1 MSYKHYGRL
10 IGKIAN
16 GFEGLTSTSP
26 ANTTTPFNEQAPGTK
41 FMAYGEDAT
50 SLAFNRAFGAL
61 ATNIDSIG
69 GILGSPALRSE
80 MLRPGTSTEP
90 GFTVLRIEDANK
102 TRLSLGDT
110 SGASTQPPVWVYCGF
125 TQESLA
131 RSVKLFHVDGED
143 TSGLSDNRA
152 NLDSR
157 NSFTNYNLS
166 PADCSE
172 TTGGRS
178 YFEKP
183 DGTAQSFV
191 AGSKIGMPLFIPPV
205 RRIASDIAP
214 YSGSSQSQLIN
225 AWDSDGLYVK
235 DETVGDLCLRPGCFV
250 EVQNNGDPDGNQGNN
265 GLFRIDSIAHNSDT
279 GASSTGSKLVLTRG
293 NLHRVTVDD
302 DTHFTSGE
310 LVSWQTRPNH
320 AVDSSADP
328 KNRTNF
334 AHVMYTVARPDVS
347 TTAADLYLASVSGPN
362 NFKYSGASKIDA
374 GSSDIAAVTSY
385 GTLGLADQEE
395 GADDNWSMPI
405 GTLLF
410 TAISQTD
417 PANANY
423 ATITQALPAGYPVV
437 FTTLNTPGKFYPCTP
452 PGFLL
457 NPELTFGDSLLPG
470 NNYLWAKTLTTV
482 GEQLRSNTDGYFAS
496 AAEDA
501 SSEPYQ
507 TRQDVIATEV
517 LLGHIHQGGAVV
529 SGSDILNQPKSPTA
543 NILGPSLWKV
553 RVTQAIGT
561 DDFSTALSDR
571 GVTLGSEF
579 ALFSSADGLN
589 NTAARPLTVAHDAAA
604 GETTL
609 VLSDVMDLHSH
620 HTDFSLPPL
629 QVGHV
634 IVLGANHFEIS
645 HIDEAPY
652 ISDVGSLL
660 YPGKGDGNNEPNKFI
675 MSYGLNAAFHAHGS
689 ASEFTRGRN
698 TGFGN
703 TILVPGGERNLYG
716 GFDFNK
722 PHRPFTTILEGLA
735 PFEIAHLTVSDHG
748 SIGIAEVYERD
759 GTATARIRHDST
771 AGDGT
776 LTFADKNTMNNPD
789 APAHGGDIPF
799 SSTETTHDPNHVLHN
814 LRDLPTEVRQ
824 RSLLGTMESLLQ
836 GSSHAGDVRGVH
848 SYGALSN
855 GVFYGA
861 EVLSKHDETTGAPQ
875 KLYEGVDLSGNWTGT
890 DLEISVAEAY
900 FHEFGAKNYVA
911 PRIIDLQ
918 THTGND
924 VLVYWSISGGD
935 YATSVV
941 GVSSE
946 TGSTAN
952 ICKSTDS
959 IPIAVVTVGALEIE
973 QVVDIRQRICR
984 SDQRDEIY
992 VGRTLEDFLANTHE
1006 SLNVDDAW
1014 AFRQGSM
1021 HFPTISHAVK
1031 AIEKWN
1037 RHLPEGRSWTIKVVG
1052 PTHEVSTPHR
1062 GIQLP
1067 IAIPVDSLKIEGLGA
1082 RSTTQS
1088 MDSDGVN
1095 SPLITVWGY
1104 NGLFDLNSCSNLTF
1118 SKLSIKFAKLPSDDW
1133 AADRSDAVE
1142 PVVNVFTN
1150 TKSALM
1156 ALDMTAIGGQSKYGR
1171 VDGGYY
1177 TSQGSQPLQE
1187 NITIADVHVS
1197 GPHHCFFH
1205 HGQTN
1210 SNSVDPSTHEDV
1222 PFDNLTISGCTNVDG
1237 FMGFVILTPSNA
1249 EGHSFYLA
1257 DQRPYYWRNIN
1268 ITNCKSVGAEPF
1280 PLHNVG
1286 DTEDLDRLLKYDGI
1300 HLAACKEVV
1309 IRDCVISNHVKG
1321 ITFGQGNGAHSCTGV
1336 IENNTVLEVFSDS
1349 VTAYSAADQSAI
1361 RIIGNHIDYW
1371 GADWDGGSGP
1381 EPTRA
1386 DAYERDNRFA
1396 AVRISGNGIVVENNF
1411 INQAADKVP
1420 TELRV
1425 TTQNIYIS
1433 DDVPKSLYSGIKIQN
1448 NTVHSVAY
1456 GSKFLY
1462 SKMKLLSSLI
1472 VRGNSHSIN
1481 KANPFFES
1489 NLHHPVFSSIKDNL
1503 LTYAEDSLD
1512 PFGLDLHYIS
1522 DSIIDGNVF
1531 HGHASI
1537 AAVFDSSI
1545 SNNQFKYP
1553 STMVSVSGGRG
1564 FSFAGNNLDNGTLF
1578 FHGTRISVTGN
1589 DFCNKGD
1596 TAAYFDIYGRADFE
1610 GVDKVYP
1617 GVYIQLEDSADISH
1631 PSAVVSNNT
1640 FTSTPEGLWY
1650 DGSYNHTGSDKHLHA
1665 IISITQNTVDS
1676 WLDARATVSGNV
1688 LTDNG
1693 YIYIQAGTDTTVSG
1707 NEVDTRNVGSGVI
1720 VPSLCVLNVI
1730 PPDYVRNGR
1739 MNGLTPANINVSGN
1753 QFGGD
1758 VYVNGCYAEFRDWNE
1773 LVDGLLTGN
1782 RPIDGS
1788 EPWPRNG
1795 APWSSHADP
1804 STQPIHRLGS
1814 GTAGAVLEYRHN
1826 KVGNVNLSGNTILGN
1841 VEFVAVRD
1849 SSIVNNSFPVGSALI
1864 SLDSL
1869 AYSGYEDS
1877 KDTFRRGQIALLSC
1891 KRVQISSCRF
1901 ASLFVMNSSLI
1912 QCSDSIVGWSAYNV
1926 DNFHY
1931 PHQSSLGTYGPV
1943 DQGRVFF
1950 AYSHNIT
1957 IDSCQLTDAYMDRQP
1972 STRDSGAEH
1981 PRYMND
1987 FDAAVYSSV
1996 SYGNNNGIGT
2006 DDEISVGQL
2015 LYRNIYGLGAIS
2027 THAMTVSNSHVSRSQ
2042 FNACDDLK
2050 ITGNRYYYG
2059 GSSPKART
2067 NLIINESSMRP
2078 CIQNNHFTAS
2088 IIIGDIGSFKAV
2100 QGKEGSRTWDVM
2112 VESIVR
2118 MPVHAQITGNRFDS
2132 AVGAHFDEWVG
2143 FAGVSKGQQYGSGDI
2158 KVYNFGGS
2166 LIANNHMMKSPFG
2179 YMMHAGGTSDLDDF
2193 SQYQGVDLDSRTRAF
2208 NARKD
2213 LNNRIGGRILLD
2225 PSNSYS
2231 LDYYTKGHVWG
2242 SPEYTAVVNTDAI
2255 GDDSENAF
2263 HKVHIGTGLPNKGT
2277 WDKWSKDTS
2286 DAPEPWRIKTWT
2298 GTPNTPGTKLNELAS
2313 QLQNGNQSQGQ
2324 YQPESDTYLAHLPW
2338 GGVWVF
2344 NWFATAD
2351 TIYADAY
2358 VDINPGSGQG
2368 VIRCAEHFPKTLGAF
2383 VIGNACKN
2391 IVMDDRIRQS
2401 SWAYGRHCDIRVDRH
2416 GQPHLPAQ
2424 AFETPLNP
2432 MHANNH
2438 AQFNMLRTK
2447 SEHIDLAV
2455 WGNFGSYVI
2464 KSNYALDAQH
2474 GPEREAAARFSA
2486 NVKGELFITGPG
2498 SGDTDFEYVRLS
2510 QPKQPDDKFLFDN
2523 SKEDVVCS
2531 PWNEV
2536 VDQEFYRDQGDADGG
2551 PGGGGGGPGGGG
2563 GGYGGPTGI
2572 DIPGRDFPNPWDDE
2586 NDRDY
2591 TETDVTLTNTAI
2603 SDSVDP
2609 DE

>member
-1 MSYKHYGRL
+1 
-10 IGKIAN
+10 
-16 GFEGLTSTSP
+16 
-26 ANTTTPFNEQAPGTK
+26 
-41 FMAYGEDAT
+41 
-50 SLAFNRAFGAL
+50 
-61 ATNIDSIG
+61 
-69 GILGSPALRSE
+69 
-80 MLRPGTSTEP
+80 
-90 GFTVLRIEDANK
+90 
-102 TRLSLGDT
+102 
-110 SGASTQPPVWVYCGF
+110 
-125 TQESLA
+125 
-131 RSVKLFHVDGED
+131 VKLFHVDGKD
-143 TSGLSDNRA
+143 ASGLSDNRA

-172 TTGGRS
+172 TTGGLS
-178 YFEKP
+178 YFDKP
-183 DGTAQSFV
+183 DGTTQSFV
-191 AGSKIGMPLFIPPV
+191 EGSKIGMPLFIPPV

-214 YSGSSQSQLIN
+214 YSGVEQILAVNSW
-225 AWDSDGLYVK
+225 ASDGLYIR
-235 DETVGDLCLRPGCFV
+235 DQSIGEMCLRPGCFV
-250 EVQNNGDPDGNQGNN
+250 EVQNNGNPNGNQGNN

-279 GASSTGSKLVLTRG
+279 SAASVGSKLVLTRG

-302 DTHFTSGE
+302 STHFTSGE

-320 AVDSSADP
+320 TVDSSADP
-328 KNRTNF
+328 RNRTNF
-334 AHVMYTVARPDVS
+334 AHIMYTVARPDIRS
-347 TTAADLYLASVSGPN
+347 TAKDLYLASVSGPD
-362 NFKYSGASKIDA
+362 NFKHSGGSKIDA

-410 TAISQTD
+410 TALSQTD
-417 PANANY
+417 LASASY
-423 ATITQALPAGYPVV
+423 ATVTQAIPAGYPVV
-437 FTTLNTPGKFYPCTP
+437 FTTLNTPGEFYPCTA

-457 NPELTFGDSLLPG
+457 NPELTFGDNLLPG

-553 RVTQAIGT
+553 QVER
-561 DDFSTALSDR
+561 
-571 GVTLGSEF
+571 TLGSDNFADAFWDEAGVLGEAF
-579 ALFSSADGLN
+579 ALFASPDGLN
-589 NTAARPLTVAHDAAA
+589 ASVVRPLVEQYDATSTS
-604 GETTL
+604 TTL
-609 VLSDVMDLHSH
+609 VLSDVMALRSH
-620 HTDFSLPPL
+620 RSDYSRRPL
-629 QVGHV
+629 ENGWSM
-634 IVLGANHFEIS
+634 VLGTNNFQIVA
-645 HIDEAPY
+645 IDEVPY
-652 ISDVGSLL
+652 ISDVGGTLF
-660 YPGKGDGNNEPNKFI
+660 PPKGSSHGNKFV
-675 MSYGLNAAFHAHGS
+675 MDFGLNAAFHAQGS
-689 ASEFTRGRN
+689 SSEFTRGKF

-703 TILVPGGERNLYG
+703 QIFVPGGTRDPNGSYSDTDL
-716 GFDFNK
+716 
-722 PHRPFTTILEGLA
+722 HRPFTTILEGLE
-735 PFEIAHLTVSDHG
+735 PFEVGHLTVSDHG
-748 SIGIAEVYERD
+748 SIGIAEVYEKD

-771 AGDGT
+771 VGDGN

-799 SSTETTHDPNHVLHN
+799 SSTETTQDPSHVLHN

-824 RSLLGTMESLLQ
+824 RSLLGTLESLLQ
-836 GSSHAGDVRGVH
+836 GSRDAGDVRGVH

-861 EVLSKHDETTGAPQ
+861 EVLSKHDAITGAPQ
-875 KLYEGVDLSGNWTGT
+875 KLYEGVEPVTGSWLGA

-900 FHEFGAKNYVA
+900 FHEFGAKNYAA

-918 THTGND
+918 AHIGND
-924 VLVYWSISGGD
+924 VLVYWSISGGA

-941 GVSSE
+941 GVSSDS
-946 TGSTAN
+946 GSTAS

-959 IPIAVVTVGALEIE
+959 IPIAVVTVGASEIE

-1014 AFRQGSM
+1014 SFRQGSM

-1037 RHLPEGRSWTIKVVG
+1037 RHLTEGRSWTIKVVG

-1062 GIQLP
+1062 GIELP

-1095 SPLITVWGY
+1095 APLITVWGY

-1133 AADRSDAVE
+1133 VVDRADALA

-1156 ALDMTAIGGQSKYGR
+1156 EQDVTAIGGLAKNGR
-1171 VDGGYY
+1171 VGGGYY
-1177 TSQGSQPLQE
+1177 TPQGSKPLQE
-1187 NITIADVHVS
+1187 NITIQDVHVS

-1205 HGQTN
+1205 HGQKDSFLWGSTN
-1210 SNSVDPSTHEDV
+1210 EDV

-1249 EGHSFYLA
+1249 EANSFFLVN
-1257 DQRPYYWRNIN
+1257 QSPYYWRNIN

-1280 PLHNVG
+1280 PIHNVG
-1286 DTEDLDRLLKYDGI
+1286 DTTALDNFLKYDGI

-1309 IRDCVISNHVKG
+1309 VRDCVISNHVKG

-1336 IENNTVLEVFSDS
+1336 IENNTVIEVFSDS
-1349 VTAYSAADQSAI
+1349 ISAYSAADQSAI
-1361 RIIGNHIDYW
+1361 RIVGNHISKW
-1371 GADWDGGSGP
+1371 GADWSDPSYSGP
-1381 EPTRA
+1381 VRE
-1386 DAYERDNRFA
+1386 DAHLRENRFA
-1396 AVRISGNGIVVENNF
+1396 AIRIAGNDIAVENNF
-1411 INQAADKVP
+1411 INQASDKVP
-1420 TELRV
+1420 TESKV
-1425 TTQNIYIS
+1425 TTQNIYIANVDMPRS
-1433 DDVPKSLYSGIKIQN
+1433 MYSGIKIQN
-1448 NTVHSVAY
+1448 NTVSSVAY

-1462 SKMKLLSSLI
+1462 SNMGLLSSLI
-1472 VRGNSHSIN
+1472 VKGNSHTIN
-1481 KANPFFES
+1481 KDNPFFES
-1489 NLHHPVFSSIKDNL
+1489 ADHHPVFSSIKDNM

-1512 PFGLDLHYIS
+1512 PFGIDLQYIS
-1522 DSIIDGNVF
+1522 DSVIDGNVF

-1537 AAVFDSSI
+1537 AAVYESSI

-1553 STMVSVSGGRG
+1553 STMVSVAGGRG
-1564 FSFAGNNLDNGTLF
+1564 FSFSGNNLDNGTLF
-1578 FHGTRISVTGN
+1578 FHGVRASVTGN
-1589 DFCNKGD
+1589 DFCNKGAH
-1596 TAAYFDIYGRADFE
+1596 TAYFDIYGRADAA

-1617 GVYIQLEDSADISH
+1617 GVYIQLEDMVDLRH

-1640 FTSTPEGLWY
+1640 FTSTPGGLWF
-1650 DGSYNHTGSDKHLHA
+1650 DGSYNYTASDKHLHA
-1665 IISITQNTVDS
+1665 VISITQNAVDS

-1707 NEVDTRNVGSGVI
+1707 NEVDTRGAGSGNI
-1720 VPSLCVLNVI
+1720 APSLCILNVI
-1730 PPDYVRNGR
+1730 PPDYIRTSIMSGT
-1739 MNGLTPANINVSGN
+1739 TPANINVSNN

-1758 VYVNGCYAEFRDWNE
+1758 VYVNGCYAEFRNWNE
-1773 LVDGLLTGN
+1773 LTEGIISGN
-1782 RPIDGS
+1782 RPLTSG
-1788 EPWPRNG
+1788 PWPLNG
-1795 APWSSHADP
+1795 ASWSEHELGASHPD
-1804 STQPIHRLGS
+1804 QPILRAS
-1814 GTAGAVLEYRHN
+1814 SEEAGTRLEYRHN
-1826 KVGNVNLSGNTILGN
+1826 KIGNVNLSGNTILGN

-1849 SSIVNNSFPVGSALI
+1849 SSIVNNSFPIGNALI
-1864 SLDSL
+1864 ATSFL
-1869 AYSGYEDS
+1869 AFNDYEDS
-1877 KDTFRRGQIALLSC
+1877 KDTFIQGQISLLSC

-1901 ASLFVMNSSLI
+1901 ASLFVSHSSLI
-1912 QCSDSIVGWSAYNV
+1912 QCSDSIVGWSAYNI
-1926 DNFHY
+1926 DNFGY
-1931 PHQSSLGTYGPV
+1931 SHQTSLGTYGPV

-1957 IDSCQLTDAYMDRQP
+1957 VDSCRLTDAYMDRQP
-1972 STRDSGAEH
+1972 LVGGENH

-1987 FDAAVYSSV
+1987 SDAAVYSSV
-1996 SYGNNNGIGT
+1996 SYGNVNGISAS
-2006 DDEISVGQL
+2006 DEISPVNL
-2015 LYRNIYGLGAIS
+2015 MYRNIYGLGAIS
-2027 THAMTVSNSHVSRSQ
+2027 THALTVSNSHISRSQ
-2042 FNACDDLK
+2042 FSACDDLK
-2050 ITGNRYYYG
+2050 IMGNRYYYG
-2059 GSSPKART
+2059 GASPRSRL
-2067 NLIINESSMRP
+2067 NLLVNESSMRP

-2088 IIIGDIGSFKAV
+2088 IIVGDLGSFKNV
-2100 QGKEGSRTWDVM
+2100 QGKEGSRLWQAK

-2143 FAGVSKGQQYGSGDI
+2143 DTGVTRPRSYGSGDI
-2158 KVYNFGGS
+2158 RMYNFGGS
-2166 LIANNHMMKSPFG
+2166 LIANNHMMKSPYG
-2179 YMMHAGGTSDLDDF
+2179 YMMHAGSLDSDLSDF
-2193 SQYQGVDLDSRTRAF
+2193 DQYMVHDGDFRAVIA
-2208 NARKD
+2208 NARRD
-2213 LNNRIGGRILLD
+2213 VSNRIGGRILLD
-2225 PSNSYS
+2225 AGNSYPM
-2231 LDYYTKGHVWG
+2231 DYYTKGHVWG
-2242 SPEYTAVVNTDAI
+2242 AVDYTNAVTSIV
-2255 GDDSENAF
+2255 GDDSASAF
-2263 HKVHIGTGLPNKGT
+2263 TKVHIGTGRPNRDT
-2277 WDKWSKDTS
+2277 WDKWTKDTS
-2286 DAPEPWRIKTWT
+2286 DAPEPWRTKTWT
-2298 GTPNTPGTKLNELAS
+2298 DTVNAPEPLLA
-2313 QLQNGNQSQGQ
+2313 QLATGIGGAVGPGQ
-2324 YQPESDTYLAHLPW
+2324 YQPESETYLSHLPW

-2351 TIYADAY
+2351 TIYADAF
-2358 VDINPGSGQG
+2358 VDINPTTPSEPST
-2368 VIRCAEHFPKTLGAF
+2368 IRCAEHFPKTLGAF

-2438 AQFNMLRTK
+2438 AQFNMLREK
-2447 SEHIDLAV
+2447 SEHLDLAV

-2474 GPEREAAARFSA
+2474 GPEREESTRYDP
-2486 NVKGELFITGPG
+2486 NVKGELFITRQGNEDKI
-2498 SGDTDFEYVRLS
+2498 DTAFEYIRLS
-2510 QPKQPDDKFLFDN
+2510 QPKQPDDKFMFDAN
-2523 SKEDVVCS
+2523 SDNVTCE
-2531 PWNEV
+2531 PWDEV
-2536 VDQEFYRDQGDADGG
+2536 VDQEFYRDDNDPEIGG
-2551 PGGGGGGPGGGG
+2551 PGGKGGGG
-2563 GGYGGPTGI
+2563 GSQGGPTGFEPPSRM
-2572 DIPGRDFPNPWDDE
+2572 DEPNPWADE

-2591 TETDVTLTNTAI
+2591 TETDVTITNTAI
-2603 SDSVDP
+2603 SDEP
-2609 DE
+2609 PE